1 LTTSLSLTADE
12 LVTLL
17 SRETIAVLA
26 TTRADGTPHA
36 VPIWTTLLGETV
48 YVGTGDRSAK
58 ARHLR
63 ANPSFCR
70 VVGLGPFGPS
80 ALLEG
85 SAVEIEDETVR
96 ERVYA
101 AVAVRYYGSSAH
113 PSYRNIARRRTE
125 DRGGVIF
132 RLDVKRVTSWDYTKM
147 SASDWIL
154 P

>member
-1 LTTSLSLTADE
+1 MTTSLSLTADE

-26 TTRADGTPHA
+26 TTRGDGTPHA
-36 VPIWTTLLGETV
+36 VPIWTTLLGETI
-48 YVGTGDRSAK
+48 YVGTGNRSAK

-63 ANPSFCR
+63 ANPIFCL

-85 SAVEIEDETVR
+85 DAVEIGDETVR

-125 DRGGVIF
+125 DGGGVIF
-132 RLDVKRVTSWDYTKM
+132 RLDVERVTSWDYAKM